1 MKTQTKPRP
10 IKGPSE
16 SGNPSIYVQDD
27 VLEELW
33 FNARWRTDRMAVGIL
48 VGKHYSCPIDGA
60 IYAQVE
66 GFVSGTHVPEISDL
80 TRFLRSQWKAAMQA
94 QQHSMPDGEIV
105 GWYVGTGAETIE
117 IGQDALLLHHTF
129 FSHEWQTGLVMFGEN
144 NVHALAVSGDEFT
157 PLPMQIIHK
166 DSEATLA

>member
-1 MKTQTKPRP
+1 METHTKQRP
-10 IKGPSE
+10 DSQQNESE
-16 SGNPSIYVQDD
+16 TPAVYVQDD

-48 VGKHYSCPIDGA
+48 VGKHYACPTHGDV
-60 IYAQVE
+60 YVQVE

-80 TRFLRSQWKAAMQA
+80 TRFLRSQWKAALQA
-94 QQHSMPDGEIV
+94 QQHSVPDGEIV

-144 NVHALAVSGDEFT
+144 NVHALSVDGDEFK

-166 DSEATLA
+166 ENGAEAS